1 MSLASPEALKALDT
15 DQDGTIDLPEAQA
28 GGTKVF
34 KAVDPDKDGT
44 LDAKELDGRLD
55 AEALKAADPDSDG
68 TLDSKDIPTWSRR
81 DLERPIPPRTA
92 RSMQMNSPRQMV
104 PSYSSSFT
112 SDAGSQLRSL
122 RLGR

>member
-1 MSLASPEALKALDT
+1 MRFSGPFTAALLFFASSSMSLASPEALKALDT

-34 KAVDPDKDGT
+34 KAVDPDKDGI

-68 TLDSKDIPTWSRR
+68 TLRLKGI
-81 DLERPIPPRTA
+81 
-92 RSMQMNSPRQMV
+92 
-104 PSYSSSFT
+104 Y
-112 SDAGSQLRSL
+112 
-122 RLGR
+122 RLGRGEI